1 VFKVPLT
8 VAVFAVTEEAD
19 PTDKLG
25 LAASENDKIRQKPV
39 RAGRAIPTLKM
50 KMLCNQKVKSFS

>member
-1 VFKVPLT
+1 MPLT

-25 LAASENDKIRQKPV
+25 LAPSENDKIRQKLV
-39 RAGRAIPTLKM
+39 RAGRAIPTLKT
-50 KMLCNQKVKSFS
+50 KMLFNHEVKAFS